1 MTAPLG
7 TEYTYSI
14 DGTNFQSSPVFN
26 NVGAGN
32 YTITAISSVAGSCQA
47 TGTVEINGPA
57 NAPVVTA
64 TSADPTCADPEAGTI
79 TVTAP
84 LGTEYT
90 YSIDGTNFQSSPV
103 FNNVGAGNYTITA
116 ISSVAGSCQATG
128 TVEIN
133 GPANAPVVTA
143 TSADP
148 TCADPEAGTITVTAP
163 LGTEYTYSIDG
174 TNFQSSPVF
183 NNVGAGNYT
192 ITLRS
197 TAVGSC
203 EGTTTVTINAPNGD
217 ECCPTGVVVTP
228 TNASCNQT
236 DGSLTIGTVTGG
248 AAPFTYSVD
257 GGAYTDNTS
266 YTNLSVGQHTID
278 VKDANDCIFSTTVTI
293 IAESGPTAAEINSVN
308 PACNQTNGSINIG
321 PVTGGTAP
329 YEYSIDGVNYS
340 GTTDFTDL
348 AAGPYTVTIRD
359 VNGCVYSTTI
369 TLTSGTG
376 PTGAAITS
384 TNPACNQTNGSIN
397 IGPVEGGTGPY
408 EYAIDGGAYSGTAD
422 FNNLPAGPH
431 VINIRDANGCVYSTT
446 ITLTSGT
453 GPTGAAITSTNP
465 AVTKRMVLLISDLLK
480 VALVLMNM
488 QLMVVVIATLQ
499 TSTTWLLV
507 HTSSISVM

>member
-32 YTITAISSVAGSCQA
+32 YTITAVSSVAGSCQA

-64 TSADPTCADPEAGTI
+64 TSTDPTCADPNAGTITVTAPLGTEYTYSIDGTNFQSSPVFNNVGAGNYTITAVSSVAGSCQATGTVDINGPANAPVVTATSTDPTCADPEAGTI

-148 TCADPEAGTITVTAP
+148 TCADPNAGTITVTAP

-192 ITLRS
+192 IT
-197 TAVGSC
+197 AVSSVAGSC
-203 EGTTTVTINAPNGD
+203 QATGTVDINGPANAPVVTATSADPTCADPNAGTITVTAP
-217 ECCPTGVVVTP
+217 
-228 TNASCNQT
+228 
-236 DGSLTIGTVTGG
+236 LGTE
-248 AAPFTYSVD
+248 
-257 GGAYTDNTS
+257 YT
-266 YTNLSVGQHTID
+266 
-278 VKDANDCIFSTTVTI
+278 
-293 IAESGPTAAEINSVN
+293 
-308 PACNQTNGSINIG
+308 
-321 PVTGGTAP
+321 
-329 YEYSIDGVNYS
+329 YSIDGTNFQSSPVFNNVGAGNYTITAVS
-340 GTTDFTDL
+340 SVAGSCQATGTVDINGPANAPVVTATSADPTCADPN
-348 AAGPYTVTIRD
+348 AGTITVTAPL
-359 VNGCVYSTTI
+359 GTEYTYSIDGTNFQSSPVFNNVGAGNYTI
-369 TLTSGTG
+369 TAVSSVAGSCQATGTVEINGPANAPVVTATSADPTCADPEAGT
-376 PTGAAITS
+376 ITV
-384 TNPACNQTNGSIN
+384 TAPL
-397 IGPVEGGTGPY
+397 GT
-408 EYAIDGGAYSGTAD
+408 EYTYSIDGTNFQSSPV
-422 FNNLPAGPH
+422 FNNVEL
-431 VINIRDANGCVYSTT
+431 VII
-446 ITLTSGT
+446 L
-453 GPTGAAITSTNP
+453 
-465 AVTKRMVLLISDLLK
+465 
-480 VALVLMNM
+480 
-488 QLMVVVIATLQ
+488 
-499 TSTTWLLV
+499 
-507 HTSSISVM
+507 